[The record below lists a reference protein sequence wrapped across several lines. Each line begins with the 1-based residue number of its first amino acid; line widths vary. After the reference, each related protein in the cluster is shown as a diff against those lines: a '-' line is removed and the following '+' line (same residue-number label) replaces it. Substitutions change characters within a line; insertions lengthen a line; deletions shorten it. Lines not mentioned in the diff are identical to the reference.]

1 MIRYGIIGAG
11 RMGNAHA
18 SQTRELKGTS
28 VSAVYDI
35 RPEAAEKMHAD
46 YGARICG
53 SANEL
58 ASAPEVDC
66 VIVTSPTYCHQ
77 EGVRAAVAA
86 NKPVFCEKALC
97 RTPEIEH
104 ELFTLLKDYDKLF
117 TVGFVRRHQP
127 KAFLLLIEAVG
138 FIHILLRFL
147 EGHAVVLIIRLRKSC
162 HPFLGNRSIGKGI
175 RRKVRFRSRLV
186 SQYLGI
192 VAGIVQRAM
201 ADLPQRA
208 VARSV
213 VHVRKPRLISHQLP
227 SIACIKPCGVRQPF
241 L

>member
-86 NKPVFCEKALC
+86 NTNSSRFSRITTNSSRSGLCAVISRRPFC
-97 RTPEIEH
+97 
-104 ELFTLLKDYDKLF
+104 
-117 TVGFVRRHQP
+117 
-127 KAFLLLIEAVG
+127 
-138 FIHILLRFL
+138 
-147 EGHAVVLIIRLRKSC
+147 
-162 HPFLGNRSIGKGI
+162 
-175 RRKVRFRSRLV
+175 
-186 SQYLGI
+186 
-192 VAGIVQRAM
+192 
-201 ADLPQRA
+201 
-208 VARSV
+208 
-213 VHVRKPRLISHQLP
+213 
-227 SIACIKPCGVRQPF
+227 
-241 L
+241 